1 MNRGDLTEYMGRTGS
16 SASPRV
22 GSPAGGSG
30 REMEKEKKNVSG
42 LPIVVLD
49 RK

>member
-1 MNRGDLTEYMGRTGS
+1 MTCGDLADYMGRTGS

-42 LPIVVLD
+42 LPIVGVD
-49 RK
+49 WK